1 MGFEFF
7 TFGGSQFWADV
18 FFYQKWRI
26 QRNCVSKS
34 YRLLDSWD
42 IVRHRG
48 TFEECRKAFVNY
60 IDIYELPRQ
69 SGPMIVMLHGFG
81 ENKNI
86 FKPLWRKAL
95 DRGYMAAA
103 VNYPS
108 MQCNIESHVRQLIF
122 LLNNMEDTEEV
133 SFVSSGVGGI
143 LLRKLFSINAPW
155 HQKLRIGRIVQVC
168 PPNHGCRLI
177 HKLSRNPLTRWIF
190 GPMTEELSEEN
201 IAKIPEFPP
210 EVEVGIIYCRI
221 PNKGFYAWLPER
233 IRKLLPDKNE
243 SKLAGV
249 TDFIEIS
256 NSQRNVFKNRS
267 VVSAVMN
274 FIDLGRFR

>member
-86 FKPLWRKAL
+86 FNPLWRKAL

-155 HQKLRIGRIVQVC
+155 QQKLRIGRIVQVC

-201 IAKIPEFPP
+201 IAKIPGFPP

-243 SKLAGV
+243 SKLAGA

>member
-122 LLNNMEDTEEV
+122 CLTIWKTPKKFRLFLPASAESCCASCSVLTLRGSKNFE
-133 SFVSSGVGGI
+133 SG
-143 LLRKLFSINAPW
+143 
-155 HQKLRIGRIVQVC
+155 
-168 PPNHGCRLI
+168 
-177 HKLSRNPLTRWIF
+177 
-190 GPMTEELSEEN
+190 
-201 IAKIPEFPP
+201 
-210 EVEVGIIYCRI
+210 
-221 PNKGFYAWLPER
+221 
-233 IRKLLPDKNE
+233 E
-243 SKLAGV
+243 SYK
-249 TDFIEIS
+249 
-256 NSQRNVFKNRS
+256 
-267 VVSAVMN
+267 SARRTTAAV
-274 FIDLGRFR
+274 

>member
-155 HQKLRIGRIVQVC
+155 QQKLRIGRIVQVC

-210 EVEVGIIYCRI
+210 EVKVGIIYCRI

-267 VVSAVMN
+267 VISAVMN

>member
-155 HQKLRIGRIVQVC
+155 QQKLRIGRIVQVC

-201 IAKIPEFPP
+201 IAKIPGFPP

-233 IRKLLPDKNE
+233 IHKLLPDKNE
-243 SKLAGV
+243 SKLAGA

>member
-155 HQKLRIGRIVQVC
+155 QQKLRIGRIVQVC

-201 IAKIPEFPP
+201 IAKIPGFPP

-221 PNKGFYAWLPER
+221 TNKGFYAWLPKQ

-243 SKLAGV
+243 SKLAGA

>member
-155 HQKLRIGRIVQVC
+155 QQKLRIGRIVQVC

>member
-155 HQKLRIGRIVQVC
+155 QQKLRIGRIVQVC

-177 HKLSRNPLTRWIF
+177 HKLSRNSLTRWIF

-233 IRKLLPDKNE
+233 IRKLFPDKNE
-243 SKLAGV
+243 SKLAGA

>member
-95 DRGYMAAA
+95 DRGYMAVA

-122 LLNNMEDTEEV
+122 
-133 SFVSSGVGGI
+133 F
-143 LLRKLFSINAPW
+143 A
-155 HQKLRIGRIVQVC
+155 
-168 PPNHGCRLI
+168 
-177 HKLSRNPLTRWIF
+177 
-190 GPMTEELSEEN
+190 
-201 IAKIPEFPP
+201 
-210 EVEVGIIYCRI
+210 
-221 PNKGFYAWLPER
+221 
-233 IRKLLPDKNE
+233 
-243 SKLAGV
+243 
-249 TDFIEIS
+249 
-256 NSQRNVFKNRS
+256 
-267 VVSAVMN
+267 
-274 FIDLGRFR
+274 